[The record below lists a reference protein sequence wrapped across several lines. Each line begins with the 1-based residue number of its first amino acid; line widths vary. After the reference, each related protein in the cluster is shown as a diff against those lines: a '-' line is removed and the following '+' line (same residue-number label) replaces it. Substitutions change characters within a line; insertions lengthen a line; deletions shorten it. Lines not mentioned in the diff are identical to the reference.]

1 MIKERAKKIAEYL
14 FCLLIFLL
22 PWSTRWIYL
31 PAFLNGQYW
40 EYGTLSLYVTELFF
54 AVLAIF
60 VIGIFWSK
68 IVVQSSDLSWSRI
81 KRQDKLVL
89 LFIVYLLFN
98 LWLSLHQAISWQYF
112 TWLLQGMAMFYL
124 WRLLSNIW
132 QKANYSLLAAGLVQS
147 TLAIWQFLEQRVSA
161 NKWLGMAEH
170 LVTTPGASV
179 VEGAGRFLRAYGSFS
194 HPNILGGFLALVI
207 IVNIYWLWRF
217 YQQSG
222 VITRSSHYRQVI
234 HYLFLVS
241 SLMISSYALCLTF
254 ARSAWL
260 ALGVGL
266 IFLAIT
272 TYRRQSKV
280 ETIIGVKI
288 LITILLVIVL
298 FISVNSQL
306 FFSRFSGQS
315 RLEVMSN
322 QQRYTALVEVKSVI
336 VHNLLLG
343 VGLGNY
349 TTYGYWL
356 NQTHA
361 AWDYQ
366 PAHNLYLLV
375 WSEIGLIGLLI
386 LLGFILLVIKSLWPI
401 DTVEKRIK
409 LCLAIT
415 LLLIGLFDHY
425 WWSLYNGIIIW
436 WLAWGWI
443 NHANKE

>member
-207 IVNIYWLWRF
+207 IVNIYWLW
-217 YQQSG
+217 
-222 VITRSSHYRQVI
+222 T
-234 HYLFLVS
+234 
-241 SLMISSYALCLTF
+241 
-254 ARSAWL
+254 
-260 ALGVGL
+260 
-266 IFLAIT
+266 
-272 TYRRQSKV
+272 
-280 ETIIGVKI
+280 
-288 LITILLVIVL
+288 
-298 FISVNSQL
+298 
-306 FFSRFSGQS
+306 
-315 RLEVMSN
+315 
-322 QQRYTALVEVKSVI
+322 
-336 VHNLLLG
+336 
-343 VGLGNY
+343 
-349 TTYGYWL
+349 
-356 NQTHA
+356 
-361 AWDYQ
+361 
-366 PAHNLYLLV
+366 
-375 WSEIGLIGLLI
+375 
-386 LLGFILLVIKSLWPI
+386 
-401 DTVEKRIK
+401 
-409 LCLAIT
+409 IT
-415 LLLIGLFDHY
+415 LFTSTKAVY
-425 WWSLYNGIIIW
+425 RC
-436 WLAWGWI
+436 
-443 NHANKE
+443 